1 VRALSAFT
9 STISLYHWTIRDKAS
24 HVYTFTT
31 AFSLKPGATVY
42 VHTGSGANTSV
53 HRYWG
58 SKAYIW
64 NNTGDTAYLR
74 NTRATA
80 SATSTA
86 ERRRGAHRFR
96 PRASAHWW
104 LRGR

>member
-74 NTRATA
+74 NTRAA
-80 SATSTA
+80 LIDSC
-86 ERRRGAHRFR
+86 G
-96 PRASAHWW
+96 WGNGIGY
-104 LRGR
+104 LNC